1 VNAFAIIVIV
11 VAVLIVVLALGGL
24 AASSRR
30 AAAREGSLRRQI
42 AEANEA
48 LALARADD
56 QGWDRDLLDAAARA
70 ALSERHPGQAVEELL
85 LVEVTDNPGTDE
97 DMAVFRARCGTV
109 EQTITLGR
117 REGAWV
123 ARD

>member
-1 VNAFAIIVIV
+1 MNALGIILIV
-11 VAVLIVVLALGGL
+11 VAVVIVVLALGGL
-24 AASSRR
+24 AANSRR
-30 AAAREGSLRRQI
+30 AAAHESSLRRQI

-70 ALSERHPGQAVEELL
+70 ALTERHPGQAVDELL
-85 LVEVTDNPGTDE
+85 LVEVTDNPGTEE
-97 DMAVFRARCGTV
+97 DVAVFRARCGTI